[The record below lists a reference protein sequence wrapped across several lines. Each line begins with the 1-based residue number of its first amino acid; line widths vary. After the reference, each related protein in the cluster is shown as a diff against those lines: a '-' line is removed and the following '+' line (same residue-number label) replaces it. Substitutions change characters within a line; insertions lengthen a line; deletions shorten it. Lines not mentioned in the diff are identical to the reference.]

1 MTGSDQSQRQPITG
15 NNMSS
20 IDFKEEISA
29 CTRDSRIVCPACGHD
44 RKKKGQKTMSITVN
58 TDGNLYCCHHCGI
71 KGMVKRERFYEKY
84 TKGEAVSN
92 ITKIPTQLNY
102 NVDLIKSFFSKRG
115 ITLDT
120 LEGLPP
126 MTTGRKYFH
135 GVGEK
140 DAVGFIYGNRESPD
154 AIKWRAID
162 SKAFTQDG
170 AAREFYGLSML
181 EESEDIIVVE
191 GECDV
196 IALASIGIQAVSCPN
211 GAPAKVSHRRVD
223 PEEDAKFAYIWEAR
237 EILDKKKRVILA
249 VDNDEAGEALAEE
262 IARRVGRAKCWRVK
276 FPDKLKDANDAVAS
290 LTADKVRES
299 VASPVPMPLQG
310 VYGATEYHSAVT
322 EIYDNG
328 CGTGASTGMPCVDD
342 LFTISE
348 GQLSIVTGIP
358 SSGKSE
364 FVDQIMINLARESKW
379 KFAVCSFEN
388 PPQLH
393 IAKLAEKVV
402 GKPFY
407 EGWEDRM
414 SKAEMDD
421 AIKFIDDH
429 FVFLESRDGAMST
442 IESIIERAKQAVMRL
457 GVRGLLID
465 PYNYIERV
473 GENENEGISEMLTK
487 ISLFAKSHG
496 IHVWFVAHP
505 TKVRMNDDGTYPVP
519 KGNEVS
525 GSAAW
530 FAKADIGVTI
540 HRGDAGTEVHCWKC
554 RWKWV
559 GKQGQTYLSYD
570 LSTGRFFDG
579 AYGLKSTTKKLA
591 KQAPQWKSDPDNLEF

>member
-1 MTGSDQSQRQPITG
+1 
-15 NNMSS
+15 MSATV
-20 IDFKEEISA
+20 FKEEISSYIKDA
-29 CTRDSRIVCPACGHD
+29 RIICPSCGND
-44 RKKKGQKTMSITVN
+44 RKKRGQKTMSITV
-58 TDGNLYCCHHCGI
+58 THEGNLYCCHHCGI
-71 KGMVKRERFYEKY
+71 KGMVKKQKFYEAY
-84 TKGEAVSN
+84 MENVTP
-92 ITKIPTQLNY
+92 IPTQLNY
-102 NVDLIKSFFSKRG
+102 NVDMIKQFFRERG
-115 ITLDT
+115 VSLGSI
-120 LEGLPP
+120 EGLPQ
-126 MTTGRKYFH
+126 MTTGKKFFNGR
-135 GVGEK
+135 GEL

-154 AIKWRAID
+154 AIKWRAVSD
-162 SKAFTQDG
+162 KAFTQDG
-170 AAREFYGLSML
+170 AARAFYGLEFL
-181 EESEDIIVVE
+181 DKDDEDIIIVE

-196 IALASIGIQAVSCPN
+196 IALASVGIKAVSCPN

-223 PEEDAKFAYIWEAR
+223 PEEDAKFSYIWEAR
-237 EILDKKKRVILA
+237 DILEKKKRIILA
-249 VDNDEAGEALAEE
+249 TDMDEAGEALAEE

-276 FPDKLKDANDAVAS
+276 MPDKVKDANDAVKS
-290 LTADKVRES
+290 LTADKVVEMFK
-299 VASPVPMPLQG
+299 SPEPMPLQG
-310 VYGATEYHSAVT
+310 VYGATEYHAAVT

-328 CGTGASTGMPCVDD
+328 CGTGESTGMPCVDD
-342 LFTISE
+342 LFTIAE

-364 FVDQIMINLARESKW
+364 FVDQMMVNLARQSAW

-393 IAKLAEKVV
+393 IAKLAEKII

-407 EGWEDRM
+407 EGWSERM
-414 SKAEMDD
+414 SKDEVAN
-421 AIKFIDDH
+421 AIEFIDNH

-457 GVRGLLID
+457 GVRGLVID

-473 GENENEGISEMLTK
+473 GESENEGISEMLTK

-505 TKVRMNDDGTYPVP
+505 TKVRMNEDGTYPVP

-554 RWKWV
+554 RWKWI
-559 GKQGQTYLSYD
+559 GKQGQTYIAYD
-570 LSTGRFFDG
+570 LPTGRFFDRG
-579 AYGLKSTTKKLA
+579 YGLRQTSKSLAKLA
-591 KQAPQWKSDPDNLEF
+591 GSWKSEPVNEEDLDF